1 VTEANQ
7 PFFEL
12 PASNA
17 LIKDLCHG
25 FSAPIDAVSFHVRAA
40 PLATVD
46 VRALATSSTLLTWL
60 VPTRTK
66 ENTADTRSGVGA
78 AVPQA
83 GAVKSV
89 LSLKVLQLINRVLIA
104 GVPRFSQITSWM
116 NKTDGDLV

>member
-1 VTEANQ
+1 M
-7 PFFEL
+7 
-12 PASNA
+12 
-17 LIKDLCHG
+17 
-25 FSAPIDAVSFHVRAA
+25 RAA